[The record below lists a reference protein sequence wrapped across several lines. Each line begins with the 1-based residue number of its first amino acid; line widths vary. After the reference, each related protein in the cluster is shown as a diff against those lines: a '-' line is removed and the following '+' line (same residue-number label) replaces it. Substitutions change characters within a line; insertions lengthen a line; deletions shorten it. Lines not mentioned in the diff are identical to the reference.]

1 MSEYIVTL
9 LPVYMES
16 SGEYLGSVRLRKFQ
30 KDLVDVKDGIVLL
43 SAPTGSGKTVTLL
56 TDPDRR
62 VAIGLYPNNELLCS
76 QIAGLHSFINNYLE
90 MKPDKTSLLEYCV
103 KGYVEIDYSPLNIYV
118 SDKPVDFFGRK
129 IKEIGIAGFSGEVV
143 KAVANKG
150 KLNELI
156 RVSDELGKMIEKSE
170 DKYVIVLATP
180 DTFFLLVLY
189 AYSNFDAVGR
199 LLHYIITYGNEVFSF
214 EDLDELMLKSNY
226 SMPEH
231 RIFKDLDELMRKIGL
246 IREKL
251 ANVARVLLPVR
262 ESTIFIDEYH
272 LYGFYELSSFTA
284 LLYLLKHVHGW
295 EGRLVLSSAT
305 PNFVFQEKI
314 GKELGMNV
322 KQINGLNQVKET
334 GDGDELVRGPT
345 NIVFMDVK
353 TKGRNRVSKLYMS
366 SELAY
371 DLLNREFFKKQFMKC
386 LKSGKR
392 IMVMLEKVSHA
403 ELFTEKFYSI
413 YGVKPKCAY
422 SMFRE
427 DICSENEDWNIIVG
441 TGAKIGQGVEY
452 PGVIFGVVARIESTD
467 FLQSIS
473 RVGRK
478 YPGESIVLVPLDTK
492 LLKELDNVE
501 IFSRGKVSYV
511 ELAKWVE
518 NDGRPYMKKK
528 PSGFENI
535 YSTFISIR
543 ERLVKLV
550 GLALHYRVSGAYM
563 EEYMKQL
570 KQISGGLENIFIHSS
585 PDRHPPRKHRR
596 KTNIFIHSSPDNLYT
611 LLMFRATG
619 PSVHY
624 CRELKGELKCFDR
637 GEDLGTIIR
646 NYDISSRDGR
656 LVIKGFGRGEI
667 NVECENI
674 QALIDLV
681 DLLKQDGK
689 RLLIDWYTLKNIYK
703 CSLRVEVDDGAVES
717 LTSVETEL
725 EDQLFLIPEIMN
737 DEFAE
742 YIYRTGRGLR
752 VKLNKGSLILLYI

>member
-1 MSEYIVTL
+1 
-9 LPVYMES
+9 
-16 SGEYLGSVRLRKFQ
+16 LGSVRLRKFQ

-156 RVSDELGKMIEKSE
+156 RVSDELGKMIEKNE

-214 EDLDELMLKSNY
+214 E
-226 SMPEH
+226 
-231 RIFKDLDELMRKIGL
+231 DLDELMRKIGL

-314 GKELGMNV
+314 GEKLGMNV

-371 DLLNREFFKKQFMKC
+371 DLLNREFFKKQFKKC

-478 YPGESIVLVPLDTK
+478 YPDESIVLVPLDTE

-585 PDRHPPRKHRR
+585 PD
-596 KTNIFIHSSPDNLYT
+596 NLYT

-674 QALIDLV
+674 QALVDLV
-681 DLLKQDGK
+681 NLLKQDGK

-703 CSLRVEVDDGAVES
+703 CSLRVEVNNGAVEL

>member
-1 MSEYIVTL
+1 
-9 LPVYMES
+9 
-16 SGEYLGSVRLRKFQ
+16 LGSVRLRKFQ

-156 RVSDELGKMIEKSE
+156 RVSDELGKMIEKNE

-214 EDLDELMLKSNY
+214 E
-226 SMPEH
+226 
-231 RIFKDLDELMRKIGL
+231 DLDELMRKIGL

-314 GKELGMNV
+314 GEKLGMNV

-371 DLLNREFFKKQFMKC
+371 DLLNREFFKKQFKKC

-478 YPGESIVLVPLDTK
+478 YPGESIVLVPLDTE

-585 PDRHPPRKHRR
+585 PD
-596 KTNIFIHSSPDNLYT
+596 NLYT

-674 QALIDLV
+674 QALVDLV
-681 DLLKQDGK
+681 NLLKQDGK

-703 CSLRVEVDDGAVES
+703 CSLRVEVNDGAVEL

>member
-1 MSEYIVTL
+1 MSERVVTL

-16 SGEYLGSVRLRKFQ
+16 SGEYLGVVRLRRFQ

-62 VAIGLYPNNELLCS
+62 VAVGLYPNNELLCS
-76 QIAGLHSFINNYLE
+76 QIAGLHSFINNYLG
-90 MKPDKTSLLEYCV
+90 MKPVKTSLLEYCV
-103 KGYVEIDYSPLNIYV
+103 KGYVENDYSPLNLYV
-118 SDKPVDFFGRK
+118 SDKPVDFFGRA
-129 IKEIGIAGFSGEVV
+129 IKEIAIAGFSGEVV
-143 KAVANKG
+143 KAVAKKG
-150 KLNELI
+150 KLGELI
-156 RVSDELGKMIEKSE
+156 RVSEKLGKMIKEGE

-199 LLHYIITYGNEVFSF
+199 LIYYIMIYGNEVFTF
-214 EDLDELMLKSNY
+214 EDLDK
-226 SMPEH
+226 
-231 RIFKDLDELMRKIGL
+231 LMRKIGL
-246 IREKL
+246 ARLKL
-251 ANVARVLLPVR
+251 VNVAKVLIPVR
-262 ESTIFIDEYH
+262 ESTIFVDEYH
-272 LYGFYELSSFTA
+272 LYGFYEISSFTA
-284 LLYLLKHVHGW
+284 LLYLLKYVHGW

-305 PNFVFQEKI
+305 PSDIFQKRIVE
-314 GKELGMNV
+314 ELGVNV

-334 GDGDELVRGPT
+334 GVEDELVRGPT
-345 NIVFMDVK
+345 KIVFMEVE
-353 TKGRNRVSKLYMS
+353 TGSRNRVSRLYKS

-371 DLLNREFFKKQFMKC
+371 ELLTREFFNKQFMEC
-386 LKSGKR
+386 LENGR
-392 IMVMLEKVSHA
+392 RTMVMLEKVSHA

-422 SMFRE
+422 SMIRE
-427 DICSENEDWNIIVG
+427 DICSENENWNVIVG

-492 LLKELDNVE
+492 LLNELDNVK

-518 NDGRPYMKKK
+518 NDGRPYMKKI
-528 PSGFENI
+528 PSGYENI

-563 EEYMKQL
+563 EEYVKQL
-570 KQISGGLENIFIHSS
+570 KQISGGLENIFIHSA
-585 PDRHPPRKHRR
+585 
-596 KTNIFIHSSPDNLYT
+596 PDNLHT

-619 PSVHY
+619 PSVPY
-624 CRELKGELKCFDR
+624 CRELNGELKCFYE

-667 NVECENI
+667 NVECRNI
-674 QALIDLV
+674 RELVDLV

>member
-1 MSEYIVTL
+1 M
-9 LPVYMES
+9 
-16 SGEYLGSVRLRKFQ
+16 GSVRLRKFQ

-156 RVSDELGKMIEKSE
+156 RVSDELGKMIEKNE

-214 EDLDELMLKSNY
+214 E
-226 SMPEH
+226 
-231 RIFKDLDELMRKIGL
+231 DLDELMRKIGL

-314 GKELGMNV
+314 GEKLGMNV

-371 DLLNREFFKKQFMKC
+371 DLLNREFFKKQFKKC

-478 YPGESIVLVPLDTK
+478 YPGESIVLVPLDTE

-585 PDRHPPRKHRR
+585 PD
-596 KTNIFIHSSPDNLYT
+596 NLYT

-674 QALIDLV
+674 QALVDLV
-681 DLLKQDGK
+681 NLLKQDGK

-703 CSLRVEVDDGAVES
+703 CSLRVEVNNGAVEL

>member
-1 MSEYIVTL
+1 M
-9 LPVYMES
+9 
-16 SGEYLGSVRLRKFQ
+16 GSVRLRKFQ

-156 RVSDELGKMIEKSE
+156 RVSDELGKMIEKNE

-214 EDLDELMLKSNY
+214 E
-226 SMPEH
+226 
-231 RIFKDLDELMRKIGL
+231 DLDELMRKIGL

-314 GKELGMNV
+314 GEKLGMNV

-371 DLLNREFFKKQFMKC
+371 DLLNREFFKKQFKKC

-478 YPGESIVLVPLDTK
+478 YPGESIVLVPLDTE

-585 PDRHPPRKHRR
+585 PD
-596 KTNIFIHSSPDNLYT
+596 NLYT

-674 QALIDLV
+674 QALVDLV
-681 DLLKQDGK
+681 NLLKQDGK

-703 CSLRVEVDDGAVES
+703 CSLRVEVNDGAVEL

>member
-156 RVSDELGKMIEKSE
+156 RVSDELGKMIEKNE

-214 EDLDELMLKSNY
+214 E
-226 SMPEH
+226 
-231 RIFKDLDELMRKIGL
+231 DLDELMRKIGL

-314 GKELGMNV
+314 GEKLGMNV

-371 DLLNREFFKKQFMKC
+371 DLLNREFFKKQFKKC

-478 YPGESIVLVPLDTK
+478 YPGESIVLVPLDTE

-585 PDRHPPRKHRR
+585 PD
-596 KTNIFIHSSPDNLYT
+596 NLYT

-674 QALIDLV
+674 QALVDLV
-681 DLLKQDGK
+681 NLLKQDGK

-703 CSLRVEVDDGAVES
+703 CSLRVEVNDGAVEL

>member
-1 MSEYIVTL
+1 
-9 LPVYMES
+9 MES

-156 RVSDELGKMIEKSE
+156 RVSDELGKMIEKNE

-214 EDLDELMLKSNY
+214 E
-226 SMPEH
+226 
-231 RIFKDLDELMRKIGL
+231 DLDELMRKIGL

-314 GKELGMNV
+314 GEKLGMNV

-371 DLLNREFFKKQFMKC
+371 DLLNREFFKKQFKKC

-478 YPGESIVLVPLDTK
+478 YPGESIVLVPLDTE

-585 PDRHPPRKHRR
+585 PD
-596 KTNIFIHSSPDNLYT
+596 NLYT

-674 QALIDLV
+674 QALVDLV
-681 DLLKQDGK
+681 NLLKQDGK

-703 CSLRVEVDDGAVES
+703 CSLRVEVNDGAVEL